1 MIDLVDSSQ
10 IYYDP
15 DPKVTCISDDT
26 DLVELYD
33 EVQAPC
39 EGD

>member
-33 EVQAPC
+33 EV
-39 EGD
+39 